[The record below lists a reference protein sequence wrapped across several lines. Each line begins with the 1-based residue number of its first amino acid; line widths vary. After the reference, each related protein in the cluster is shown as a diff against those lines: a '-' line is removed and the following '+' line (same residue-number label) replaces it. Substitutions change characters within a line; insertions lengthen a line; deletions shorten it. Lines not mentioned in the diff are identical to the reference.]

1 MENYFFSYICIELNF
16 LGMKLVMEEKTKT
29 TNKKVFVDENGREE
43 TYYYLIDDIGNE
55 KRTNI
60 SAWAISKFRENH
72 NVRISLDSL

>member
-1 MENYFFSYICIELNF
+1 
-16 LGMKLVMEEKTKT
+16 MKLVMEEKTKT

-60 SAWAISKFRENH
+60 SAWAIS
-72 NVRISLDSL
+72 